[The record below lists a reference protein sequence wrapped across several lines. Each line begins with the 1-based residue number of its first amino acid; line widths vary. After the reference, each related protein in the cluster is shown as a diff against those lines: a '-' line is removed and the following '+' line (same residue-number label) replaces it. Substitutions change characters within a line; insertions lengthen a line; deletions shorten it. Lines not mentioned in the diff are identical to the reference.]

1 MRSTILVLYF
11 IVYCYIS
18 IWCKLRLSFK
28 LRGRGL
34 ASFQDPS
41 YFFVLQV
48 TKWWVGVARMGWCIP
63 CLPSLFYYDYL
74 IILLAV
80 YIHDGCM
87 IMHAWHCWSHRAV
100 TREDRKPMQKEYG
113 EYRVSV
119 SSLYQCDTFSC
130 FLGVRKVLSFLLN
143 YLAAKDFNTAKICV
157 LCKISIHKI
166 TPATCSSPQNIR
178 GRLKLIEA
186 LISKNDPAKTL

>member
-1 MRSTILVLYF
+1 MAAKKRLRKVLRDYEHEF
-11 IVYCYIS
+11 TSVHGRWGVQYSRCTSLYIVTSVFDACR
-18 IWCKLRLSFK
+18 LRLSFK

-41 YFFVLQV
+41 HFFILQV

-63 CLPSLFYYDYL
+63 CLPSLFYYDYF
-74 IILLAV
+74 ISLLAI

-119 SSLYQCDTFSC
+119 SALFTSVIHFHV
-130 FLGVRKVLSFLLN
+130 FL
-143 YLAAKDFNTAKICV
+143 
-157 LCKISIHKI
+157 
-166 TPATCSSPQNIR
+166 
-178 GRLKLIEA
+178 E
-186 LISKNDPAKTL
+186 